1 MNRILI
7 AASLILTLLIL
18 TVPASADTVVNLTKS
33 NNPIFDGN
41 IDIGVIYNGTT
52 KTISV
57 QYISDNT
64 TYNPL
69 GIDMFFYNLDN
80 DVQNVS
86 EAGWNRV
93 GPKPA
98 TVAGFGWFES
108 GKYQNPGGSGG
119 ITSPII
125 FTLENT
131 FGVIPEND
139 ENNTFAVHIRFSDGQ
154 SAFVTDGTVEVV
166 DDDDS
171 SISIEKLTNGED
183 GPVLLA
189 GSPVEWTYNVT
200 NTGNV
205 TLTNISVIDSE
216 GVIVICPKDTL
227 IPGEY
232 MICTANGTA
241 IEGFYNNTG
250 YVYGEYNGFTVTA
263 SDTSSYIGVNA
274 SISIE
279 KLTNGED
286 GPVLLAGSPVEWT
299 YNVTNTGNVTLTNIS
314 VIDSEGVIV
323 ICPKDTLIPGEY
335 MICTAN
341 GTAIE
346 GFYNN
351 TGYVYGEYNGLIV
364 NSSDTS
370 SYTGVNASISIEKL
384 TNGEDDP
391 VLLAGSPVEW
401 TYNVTNTGNV
411 TLTNIS
417 VIDSEGVIVI
427 CPKDTLI
434 PGEYM
439 ICTAN
444 GTAIEGF
451 YNNTGYVYG
460 EYNGLIVNSSDTSSY
475 TGVNASISIEKLI
488 NGEDAN
494 EPPGPVIH
502 LGNTVVWTFNVT
514 NTGTVKLTNIT
525 VVDDKLGLI
534 CEIDEL
540 KPGESKVC
548 TVTGQASAKSQMNI
562 ATVTGWYEDMMVMD
576 DDPAHYFG
584 YRGGIS
590 IDAPTATGI
599 ITVMFVGLFI
609 LFYMKREK
617 Y

>member
-250 YVYGEYNGFTVTA
+250 YVYGEYNG
-263 SDTSSYIGVNA
+263 
-274 SISIE
+274 
-279 KLTNGED
+279 
-286 GPVLLAGSPVEWT
+286 
-299 YNVTNTGNVTLTNIS
+299 
-314 VIDSEGVIV
+314 
-323 ICPKDTLIPGEY
+323 
-335 MICTAN
+335 
-341 GTAIE
+341 
-346 GFYNN
+346 
-351 TGYVYGEYNGLIV
+351 
-364 NSSDTS
+364 
-370 SYTGVNASISIEKL
+370 
-384 TNGEDDP
+384 
-391 VLLAGSPVEW
+391 
-401 TYNVTNTGNV
+401 
-411 TLTNIS
+411 
-417 VIDSEGVIVI
+417 
-427 CPKDTLI
+427 
-434 PGEYM
+434 
-439 ICTAN
+439 
-444 GTAIEGF
+444 
-451 YNNTGYVYG
+451 
-460 EYNGLIVNSSDTSSY
+460 LIVNSSDTSSY